1 MSSYD
6 RALVERLL
14 PAVWDKDYAYGMENP
29 TAPQPVKGC
38 QVHAKRDGTPK
49 EDCACCDPA
58 TRKATSNPKLGNT
71 LYAHLGDIHA
81 AWRCAGL
88 SLDERRVLLLRYGM
102 DWREREISAQLGV
115 PQQTVSDRLVRG
127 VGRLV
132 SHLNGTDPED
142 IDDTATLT
150 SGSDTN
156 P

>member
-1 MSSYD
+1 MSSYN
-6 RALVERLL
+6 RRLVEQLL
-14 PAVWDKDYAYGMENP
+14 PAVWDKDYAYGMANP
-29 TAPQPVKGC
+29 EAAQPVRGC

-49 EDCACCDPA
+49 EDCACCDPSV
-58 TRKATSNPKLGNT
+58 RKTTVNPKLGNT

-81 AWRCAGL
+81 AWRHAGL
-88 SLDERRVLLLRYGM
+88 PLEEKRALLLRYGL

-115 PQQTVSDRLVRG
+115 PQQTISDRLVRG

-132 SHLNGTDPED
+132 DHLNGDEHED

-150 SGSDTN
+150 CGSDTN